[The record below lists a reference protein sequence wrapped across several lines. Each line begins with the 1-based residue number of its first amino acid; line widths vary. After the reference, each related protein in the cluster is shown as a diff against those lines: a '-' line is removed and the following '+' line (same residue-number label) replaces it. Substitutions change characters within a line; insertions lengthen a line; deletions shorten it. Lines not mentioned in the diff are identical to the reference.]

1 MSRVTLSTPDAPA
14 AIGPYA
20 QAIAVSARELVF
32 LSGQVGIDPATGA
45 LVDGGLEAQ
54 ARQVM
59 RNLGAVLSAAS
70 LTFDDVVRCTVYLT
84 DLEQF
89 GTVNAIYGSFFSAGR
104 VPARAT
110 IQVSRLPKDALVE
123 IDAIAAR

>member
-20 QAIAVSARELVF
+20 QAVAVTAKELVF
-32 LSGQVGIDPATGA
+32 LSGQIGIDPATGA
-45 LVDGGLEAQ
+45 IVEGGIEAQ
-54 ARQVM
+54 TRQVM

-70 LTFDDVVRCTVYLT
+70 LTFDDVVRCTIYLT

-89 GTVNAIYGSFFSAGR
+89 AAVNGIYGSHFAPAL

-110 IQVSRLPKDALVE
+110 VQVSRLPKDAIVE